1 MGLSWVWMIVATL
14 LACYIFVKKIVRKSN
29 EWYYDMKLGNKHGL
43 LPPGHMGWPLIGNI
57 IPFIKYF
64 NSGHPDSFIN
74 NLVSKYGES
83 GIYKTHLLGKPS
95 IIICTPEMCKRVLND
110 DDNFKQGYPKSTSE
124 LLKSKALTNVC
135 STEHKGLRELVSSGI
150 LGQKVLAM
158 NLEIVE
164 KIVINSLEELS
175 RMEQPVQVFKEME
188 KISFEVIAHILMGSH
203 IHSNIEKLTELFH
216 QFSKCNPIY
225 SLPINFPGFPFHQ
238 GLKVRK
244 KLLKA
249 IESIVG
255 ERRSMMKMVKKGENK
270 KDLIEL
276 VLEAKGENDE
286 ELTDEDVADMLLML
300 LFAGHETTAM
310 ALTSSILHLTRHPQ
324 VFAKAK
330 KEQEEIVKARPSSQ
344 KQLSRT
350 EFKKMLYLSQVID
363 EMLRRTN
370 IAFSL
375 FREATKDVNINGYI
389 IPKGWRVLVWLRAIH
404 MNPKYYPNPEEFNP
418 SRWDGNNSRAAT
430 FLPFGAG
437 TRLCPG
443 NHIFKYEI
451 SIFLHYFLLNYKLE
465 ETSPEGP
472 EAVFPFSQPQ
482 DLAKLIKLS
491 K

>member
-1 MGLSWVWMIVATL
+1 MELSWVWMIVATF
-14 LACYIFVKKIVRKSN
+14 LAFYILVKKIVRKLN
-29 EWYYDMKLGNKHGL
+29 GWYYDTKLGNKHSL
-43 LPPGHMGWPLIGNI
+43 LPPGDMGWPFIGNI
-57 IPFIKYF
+57 FSFIKHF
-64 NSGHPDSFIN
+64 SSGHPDSFIH

-110 DDNFKQGYPKSTSE
+110 DENFKQGYPKSTSE
-124 LLKSKALTNVC
+124 LLKNKALSNVC
-135 STEHKGLRELVSSGI
+135 SAEHKGLRELVSSGI

-164 KIVINSLEELS
+164 KIVINSLDELS
-175 RMEQPVQVFKEME
+175 RMKQPIQVFKEME
-188 KISFEVIAHILMGSH
+188 KISFEVIIHILMGSH
-203 IHSNIEKLTELFH
+203 THSNNIAKLRDLFH

-225 SLPINFPGFPFHQ
+225 SLPINFPGFAFHQ

-244 KLLKA
+244 KLSKV

-255 ERRSMMKMVKKGENK
+255 ERRSMMKMVKNGDNK
-270 KDLIEL
+270 KDLIDL
-276 VLEAKGENDE
+276 VLDAKGENGE
-286 ELTDEDVADMLLML
+286 ELKDEDVADILLML
-300 LFAGHETTAM
+300 LFAAHETTAV
-310 ALTSSILHLTRHPQ
+310 AFTSSILYLTRHPLL
-324 VFAKAK
+324 FAKAK

-344 KQLSRT
+344 KQLSRK
-350 EFKKMLYLSQVID
+350 EIKKMIYLSQVID

-418 SRWDGNNSRAAT
+418 SRWDGNNAKAAA

-451 SIFLHYFLLNYKLE
+451 SIFLHYFLLNYK
-465 ETSPEGP
+465 
-472 EAVFPFSQPQ
+472 
-482 DLAKLIKLS
+482 
-491 K
+491 

>member
-1 MGLSWVWMIVATL
+1 MELSWVWMIVATF

-43 LPPGHMGWPLIGNI
+43 LPPGDMGWPLIGNI
-57 IPFIKYF
+57 IPFIKDF

-74 NLVSKYGES
+74 NLHSKYGES
-83 GIYKTHLLGKPS
+83 GIYKTHLIGKPS

-110 DDNFKQGYPKSTSE
+110 DENFKHGYPKSTTE
-124 LLKSKALTNVC
+124 LLRNKPLINTCNA
-135 STEHKGLRELVSSGI
+135 EHKGLRELVSSGI
-150 LGQKVLAM
+150 LGHKVLAM
-158 NLEIVE
+158 NLELVE

-175 RMEQPVQVFKEME
+175 RMKQPIQVFKEME
-188 KISFEVIAHILMGSH
+188 KVSFEVIVHILMGSYT
-203 IHSNIEKLTELFH
+203 HSNIGKLRELFH

-225 SLPINFPGFPFHQ
+225 SLPINFPGFAFHQ

-244 KLLKA
+244 KLLIV

-255 ERRSMMKMVKKGENK
+255 ERRSTMKMVNNGENK

-276 VLEAKGENDE
+276 ILEAKWENDE
-286 ELTDEDVADMLLML
+286 ELKDKDVADMLLML

-310 ALTSSILHLTRHPQ
+310 AFTSSILYLTRHPQ

-330 KEQEEIVKARPSSQ
+330 
-344 KQLSRT
+344 
-350 EFKKMLYLSQVID
+350 VID

-418 SRWDGNNSRAAT
+418 SRWDENNVRAAT

-437 TRLCPG
+437 SRLCPG
-443 NHIFKYEI
+443 NNIFKYEI

-472 EAVFPFSQPQ
+472 EAVFPFSQPK